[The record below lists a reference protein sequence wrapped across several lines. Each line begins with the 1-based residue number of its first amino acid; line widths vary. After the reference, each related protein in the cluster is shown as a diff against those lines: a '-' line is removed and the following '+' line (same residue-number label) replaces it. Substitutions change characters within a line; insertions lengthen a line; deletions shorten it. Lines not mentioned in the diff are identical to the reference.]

1 MEAAELGTLL
11 RRAVALM
18 AEEAEAAQTEP
29 EETAKHFLENQ
40 AKA

>member
-1 MEAAELGTLL
+1 MEAAELGVLL

-29 EETAKHFLENQ
+29 EEAAKRFLENR
-40 AKA
+40 ARA